1 MKHFFALGLYSA
13 LAFVGP
19 GVARGQGATSGSNP
33 LVGWLRLSTE
43 TTLRGPWSLYAEVE
57 TRQGNTQL
65 TAQQLGR
72 VGLRWR
78 LGPSFSFTTGYVLAY
93 NQARPDD
100 PGRPLPEHRF
110 YQEVALTETSGR
122 LRVGHRLRAEERWLR
137 PSTEAA
143 FHFAPRLRYQLR
155 LVAPLQR
162 EGKLPVGTFYAVAAD
177 ELFAGLGASTGRSFL
192 EENRASLGLGYRL
205 NRHLHAE
212 LAYLYQ
218 TQSTGP
224 QGEAA
229 SRSALQASVAFV
241 PSQSLA
247 LVRR

>member
-1 MKHFFALGLYSA
+1 MKHFSA
-13 LAFVGP
+13 LILLSALVLTGS
-19 GVARGQGATSGSNP
+19 GAARGQGVPEGGSP
-33 LVGWLRLSTE
+33 LVGWLKLSTE
-43 TTLRGPWSLYAEVE
+43 STLRGSWSLYTELE
-57 TRQGNTQL
+57 TRQGNTHL
-65 TAQQLGR
+65 TAQHLGR

-78 LGPSFSFTTGYVLAY
+78 VGPSFSLTTGYVLAY

-100 PGRPLPEHRF
+100 PNQTLPEHRF
-110 YQEVALTETSGR
+110 YQEIGLADASGR

-143 FHFAPRLRYQLR
+143 FRFAPRLRYQLR
-155 LVAPLQR
+155 LVVPLQR
-162 EGKLPVGTFYAVAAD
+162 EGKLPVGTVYAVAAD
-177 ELFAGLGASTGRSFL
+177 ELFAGLGPNTNRSFL

-205 NRHLHAE
+205 NRNLNVE

-224 QGEAA
+224 QGESANRNALLA
-229 SRSALQASVAFV
+229 SLAFA
-241 PSQSLA
+241 PSQPLA